1 MLESII
7 NTINSLG
14 YIGIALLMA
23 LENIVPPIPSEV
35 IMPLAGF
42 AVTQGRLHFVYVVL
56 AGTIGSVLGATPW
69 YFLGKSWG
77 LNRTKK
83 IADRYGKWLTIT
95 GEDVEKAKIWF
106 DKRGY
111 FATAIGRLVPGIR
124 TYISIPAGISKMP
137 LIPFLIY
144 STAGSIVW
152 VSFLTY
158 AGYLLGE
165 NYEQVGSYLKPI
177 STIVLVVI
185 VVLSVYWII
194 KRQQKP
200 VDRDNAE

>member
-42 AVTQGRLHFVYVVL
+42 AVTQGRLQFFYVVL

-77 LNRTKK
+77 LKRTKK

-111 FATAIGRLVPGIR
+111 VATAIGRLVPGIR

-137 LIPFLIY
+137 FIPFLLY

-152 VSFLTY
+152 VSLLTY

-165 NYEQVGSYLKPI
+165 NYEQVGVYLKPFSI
-177 STIVLVVI
+177 IVLVGI
-185 VVLSVYWII
+185 IALSLYWII
-194 KRQQKP
+194 KRRRKP
-200 VDRDNAE
+200 VDRDITK